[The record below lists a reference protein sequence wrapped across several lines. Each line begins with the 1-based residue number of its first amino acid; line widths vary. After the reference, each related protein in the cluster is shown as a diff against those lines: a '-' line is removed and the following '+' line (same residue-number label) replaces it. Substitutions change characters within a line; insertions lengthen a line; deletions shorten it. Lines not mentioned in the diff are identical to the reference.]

1 MEDDNFV
8 TRKECIL
15 IDERVKETM
24 KGMEARAKIVFD
36 NFEDRLGKVEQL
48 TDEIHNLAYSV
59 SELAHSVAT
68 MLEKQNEQKK
78 DMDVMSNRVTKI
90 EGRDGE
96 MWRETMKYVGFTCLG
111 IIITS
116 FIGVVLNKLGIL

>member
-8 TRKECIL
+8 TRKECTL

-24 KGMEARAKIVFD
+24 KGMEARAKLVFE

-78 DMDVMSNRVTKI
+78 DMDVMSNRVTNI

-96 MWRETMKYVGFTCLG
+96 KWRTAAMFV
-111 IIITS
+111 ITFS
-116 FIGVVLNKLGIL
+116 LGILLTFIAFKIGLTPT